1 MAFGRGNARE
11 EAPVPVV
18 EWAGVW
24 QFTLG
29 TVERPVTKS
38 RPRAVRGPRAIRVPR
53 GAGRSQVFAPC
64 AYVGPG
70 APAAPPSAMELC
82 LYEDAEFRRLLCYL
96 LEEDGQDGER
106 RFQVCDGQGQSIG
119 TIRRVPPTGKLFKHT
134 WRINQPGHPEI
145 AGRNQWSGHH
155 VKRLAKRAADNIV
168 PEVLNAVTGMGVDDT
183 YGNASAKSRTL
194 EWVSDGDVVMVSESI
209 KLLTI
214 KKDWL
219 DRRLAF
225 AFGVLGDR

>member
-1 MAFGRGNARE
+1 M
-11 EAPVPVV
+11 PTV

-29 TVERPVTKS
+29 TVERPATKY

-64 AYVGPG
+64 AYV
-70 APAAPPSAMELC
+70 APSAPPAPSSATVLC
-82 LYEDAEFRRLLCYL
+82 LYEDADAQRLLCCL
-96 LEEDGQDGER
+96 VAEDGQEGQDGQEGER
-106 RFQVCDGQGQSIG
+106 RFHVSDGQGKPIG
-119 TIRRVPPTGKLFKHT
+119 TIRRVPPSGKLFKHT
-134 WRINQPGHPEI
+134 WRISQPGHPEI

-155 VKRLAKRAADNIV
+155 VKRLAKRAAGNIV
-168 PEVLNAVTGMGVDDT
+168 PEVLNAVTGMGVDET
-183 YGNASAKSRTL
+183 YGKASPKSRTL

-209 KLLTI
+209 KLITI

-225 AFGVLGDR
+225 AFAVLGDR